1 MYKEDVELEDDSVFY
16 WEDIEDETW
25 EDIRKEAAET
35 GESPDAIAERFVNKM
50 NELLA
55 NVQLPPAIK
64 AARRLCCIDR
74 DADYGYKVVV

>member
-1 MYKEDVELEDDSVFY
+1 MNEEKVVLEEDNVFY

-35 GESPDAIAERFVNKM
+35 GENPDAIAERFVNKM
-50 NELLA
+50 NKLLS

-64 AARRLCCIDR
+64 EVRRLCSLSEEEY
-74 DADYGYKVVV
+74 DYKKVV